1 MSSIGIYVDH
11 PVTFFDLGWDVPKTV
26 FPMIERMV
34 VLIDGEKNANITINV
49 ADETKAA
56 TLSKMLRSAYVAELR
71 RSKTAFSVQELKN
84 MFTLEGNLLTITG
97 IHITDS
103 QFSGMLER
111 LGSLV

>member
-1 MSSIGIYVDH
+1 
-11 PVTFFDLGWDVPKTV
+11 
-26 FPMIERMV
+26 
-34 VLIDGEKNANITINV
+34 
-49 ADETKAA
+49 
-56 TLSKMLRSAYVAELR
+56 
-71 RSKTAFSVQELKN
+71 VQELKN